1 MILKVDANTPK
12 DIADSYY
19 NENKAEFFESGYS
32 KIILGFSRKQYAEY
46 EELSKKLKAKE
57 GRGKSHGVKA
67 SIEQEMAATRA

>member
-32 KIILGFSRKQYAEY
+32 KIILGFSRK
-46 EELSKKLKAKE
+46 
-57 GRGKSHGVKA
+57 
-67 SIEQEMAATRA
+67 